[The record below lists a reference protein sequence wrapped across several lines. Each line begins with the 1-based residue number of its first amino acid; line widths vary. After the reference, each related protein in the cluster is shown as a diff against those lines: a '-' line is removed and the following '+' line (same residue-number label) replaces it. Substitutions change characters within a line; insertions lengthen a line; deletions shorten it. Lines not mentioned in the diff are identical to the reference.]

1 MNNNSTRNKDII
13 IENKFH
19 NYLKDNFYNKFDN
32 YIDIKDIDNQIN
44 GIDIILENNNKKF
57 NIDEKLQV
65 TKINI
70 PITKY
75 TTQCFELKF
84 LSRDGNLNFT
94 NIYKKGWFLDNN
106 KTDFYLISYI
116 EKGSI
121 NNPLNT
127 KLLLI
132 SKDDIYNLLDDY
144 GYDIYYIERLS
155 DLMEYNDF
163 YCDIKS
169 NGNKYIRFK
178 NTPFWLCKSYNIP
191 EKPINLIIRW
201 NILEKY
207 ATKSFDLIGNL
218 VA

>member
-1 MNNNSTRNKDII
+1 M
-13 IENKFH
+13 
-19 NYLKDNFYNKFDN
+19 
-32 YIDIKDIDNQIN
+32 
-44 GIDIILENNNKKF
+44 
-57 NIDEKLQV
+57 
-65 TKINI
+65 
-70 PITKY
+70 
-75 TTQCFELKF
+75 KF

-163 YCDIKS
+163 YGDIKS

-207 ATKSFDLIGNL
+207 ATKSFNLIGNL